1 MAIDVLELQLVSALQ
16 RFSTLQRGATD
27 GRDQSKLLSRSMT
40 ELESVLEEL
49 RVAQQQLIENRTRM
63 EQMQLELSREREKYW
78 RLFDEMPQAFMV
90 TRTDTLITEA
100 NRSASE
106 LLNVSQRFLV
116 GKTLSV
122 FVCEDRTRFLLDAA
136 RVMSEARPVD
146 MTLKVRPRERAPL
159 LVKAKVTGD
168 ESGLRWLIQPALYPC
183 FINAQWKVFLATPP
197 NRSAHQQ

>member
-16 RFSTLQRGATD
+16 RFSTLQRNAAD
-27 GRDQSKLLSRSMT
+27 GRDHSKLLGRSIT

-49 RVAQQQLIENRTRM
+49 RVAQHQLVDNRTRL

-78 RLFDEMPQAFMV
+78 RLFDEMPQAFV
-90 TRTDTLITEA
+90 ITRSDTLITEA
-100 NRSASE
+100 NRAASE
-106 LLNVSQRFLV
+106 LLNVSQRFLI

-136 RVMSEARPVD
+136 RIMSEVAPVD

-168 ESGLRWLIQPALYPC
+168 DSGLRWLMTAAP
-183 FINAQWKVFLATPP
+183 
-197 NRSAHQQ
+197 SE